1 MHRPRS
7 RQTGP
12 SDRLDIV
19 VPRGGAAP
27 ETVVH
32 IKFELLKACARSPV
46 CC

>member
-7 RQTGP
+7 RQTAP

-19 VPRGGAAP
+19 VPHGGAAP
-27 ETVVH
+27 KTVVQ
-32 IKFELLKACARSPV
+32 FELLKACDRSQV